1 MVYCNTNRKG
11 KPIGG
16 GHSLENCSEL
26 TARVGSTPTPS
37 AKNFG
42 VSFMSDVRFT
52 QLLLVCLHIV
62 TIAAIGVVWV
72 IPFANSEDGLLPQI
86 LLRIISSTALFV
98 GYLFVL
104 RDLTRKKK

>member
-1 MVYCNTNRKG
+1 MVYCNTIRKG

-37 AKNFG
+37 AKFG
-42 VSFMSDVRFT
+42 VYIMSDVRFT

-62 TIAAIGVVWV
+62 TIAAIGVVWA
-72 IPFANSEDGLLPQI
+72 IPFSNSEDGLLPQI